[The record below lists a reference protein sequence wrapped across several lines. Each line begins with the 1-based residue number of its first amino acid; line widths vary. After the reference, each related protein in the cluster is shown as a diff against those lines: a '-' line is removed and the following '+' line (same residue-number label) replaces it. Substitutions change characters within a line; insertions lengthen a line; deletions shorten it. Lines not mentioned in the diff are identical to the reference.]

1 MFDFFHPLI
10 ERLWSSSSFLEKGD
24 AAAHYATNRGPV
36 NHFLSSLDFS
46 RKFFH
51 SFSDTSCT
59 REGRTTMIS
68 SSCNLHSRSHFS
80 KFVIK
85 YKPHLLMC
93 KIMFMF
99 KKKTSN
105 YRTST
110 RINSLALQ

>member
-1 MFDFFHPLI
+1 MNVYGV
-10 ERLWSSSSFLEKGD
+10 RLLFLEKGD

-46 RKFFH
+46 RKCFH

-80 KFVIK
+80 KFVVI
-85 YKPHLLMC
+85 YIFC
-93 KIMFMF
+93 
-99 KKKTSN
+99 S
-105 YRTST
+105 
-110 RINSLALQ
+110 